1 MATAMVFRREDGVL
15 GVGFSLEFAGVE
27 QLSIAWQQGAP
38 ERMTPEMAA
47 LTLVKQVGEVELVSE
62 TEGVVSETNTT
73 NSETTEA
80 SQSSTIAPPDNVG
93 LVPEGY
99 QSSTIAPPEVV
110 ETVADASSSI
120 DSI

>member
-15 GVGFSLEFAGVE
+15 GVGFSLEFAGVK

-47 LTLVKQVGEVELVSE
+47 LTLVKQVGEVELWHYPTEEDQSE
-62 TEGVVSETNTT
+62 
-73 NSETTEA
+73 
-80 SQSSTIAPPDNVG
+80 SSTNDELVSSESTSTFAPPNRESTDG
-93 LVPEGY
+93 T